1 MKQPH
6 RVLAGLLI
14 LASLL
19 TAPSARA
26 AEGKRVNINSADS
39 SQLMM
44 LPRIGSRVA
53 DRIVDYRR
61 ENGPFKKAEDLMLVG
76 GIGEKMFEV
85 LKPYIALSGESTLD
99 EKPHASRSRSRS
111 GSKTGSKTGSKAG
124 GKTGTESASKAGARP
139 RSGSKAAPKPKQ
151 ASESGFRAASGSVS
165 RSGHRKGSH

>member
-6 RVLAGLLI
+6 RILAGLLI

-19 TAPSARA
+19 TAPSAQA

-111 GSKTGSKTGSKAG
+111 GSKAGSKAG
-124 GKTGTESASKAGARP
+124 AKTGAESASKAGARP

-151 ASESGFRAASGSVS
+151 ASESGFRATSGSVS

>member
-6 RVLAGLLI
+6 RILAGLLI

-19 TAPSARA
+19 TAPSAQA

-61 ENGPFKKAEDLMLVG
+61 
-76 GIGEKMFEV
+76 
-85 LKPYIALSGESTLD
+85 
-99 EKPHASRSRSRS
+99 
-111 GSKTGSKTGSKAG
+111 
-124 GKTGTESASKAGARP
+124 
-139 RSGSKAAPKPKQ
+139 
-151 ASESGFRAASGSVS
+151 
-165 RSGHRKGSH
+165 

>member
-19 TAPSARA
+19 TAPSAQA

-111 GSKTGSKTGSKAG
+111 GSKAGSKTGA
-124 GKTGTESASKAGARP
+124 KTGTESASKAGARP

>member
-19 TAPSARA
+19 TAPSAQA

-111 GSKTGSKTGSKAG
+111 KTGSKAG
-124 GKTGTESASKAGARP
+124 AKTGAESASKAGARP

-151 ASESGFRAASGSVS
+151 ASESGFRATSGSVS

>member
-1 MKQPH
+1 MKQPQ

-19 TAPSARA
+19 AAPSAQA

-99 EKPHASRSRSRS
+99 EKPHAGRSRSKS
-111 GSKTGSKTGSKAG
+111 GSKTGAKSGAK
-124 GKTGTESASKAGARP
+124 SASKPTA
-139 RSGSKAAPKPKQ
+139 RSGSKAAPKP
-151 ASESGFRAASGSVS
+151 APRSVSESGSRIVSRSVS
-165 RSGHRKGSH
+165 RSGHRKSSH